1 MNKPVSIL
9 MALFFFCTGILAQE
23 EKKYVYSDSS
33 LLNPPDETVSY
44 DTASDAPVYT
54 APGSLSSEADTI
66 VVDTTLYY
74 IAYTVPKDTVTV
86 WKTARSFEYMQY
98 LDSLLKATQLQQRK
112 AQEQQKDIDYKPG
125 WLDRFFASNG
135 LKYFLWLIAGSFILF
150 IIYNLFLADGVFRRS
165 PKNTAATVPDAE
177 EEHIDEESDFDKLI
191 RTAIQSGNYRL
202 AIRYHYLQTLHLLA
216 GKNQVQLAGDKTNYQ
231 YVKELV
237 NKNYLNDFS
246 ALTLNY
252 EYVWYGEFAIDE
264 IVYSKLK
271 TAFMSF
277 NNKL

>member
-1 MNKPVSIL
+1 MNKPFSIL
-9 MALFFFCTGILAQE
+9 IALLFFCTGVLAQE

-44 DTASDAPVYT
+44 DTVSEAPVVD
-54 APGSLSSEADTI
+54 EAYDQASANDTVI
-66 VVDTTLYY
+66 IDTTLYY
-74 IAYTVPKDTVTV
+74 IGYTVPKDTVDAWETG
-86 WKTARSFEYMQY
+86 RSFEYMKY

-112 AQEQQKDIDYKPG
+112 AQEEVRDINQEPS

-135 LKYFLWLIAGSFILF
+135 LKYFLWCIAGAFILF
-150 IIYNLFLADGVFRRS
+150 IIYNLFLADGVFKRS
-165 PKNTAATVPDAE
+165 PKNTAAAVPDAE

-191 RTAIQSGNYRL
+191 RNAIQSGNYRL
-202 AIRYHYLQTLHLLA
+202 AVRYHYLQTLHLLA
-216 GKNQVQLAGDKTNYQ
+216 GKNQVQLAADKTNYQ
-231 YVKELV
+231 YVRELV
-237 NKNYLNDFS
+237 NKNYQNDFS

-264 IVYSKLK
+264 MLYSKLK
-271 TAFMSF
+271 TAFVSF